1 MKDILSVKTAIIKKR
16 TLKQIVHSLFFI
28 MFRNYALVVVAFA
41 ILTGLIFVQLY
52 SRSAIEAN
60 QKLLLKQAESIAK
73 RVGVFVDDDDEITY
87 PSYLEVLEELET
99 TDIWIISNPK
109 STSPMPKKYTNID
122 ISKETQLEISSL
134 FDTVFSKL
142 EKIQRQAMLEKI
154 KKAEAQ
160 LVSLE
165 DELNLFLT
173 REQ

>member
-1 MKDILSVKTAIIKKR
+1 MQENEQP
-16 TLKQIVHSLFFI
+16 LK
-28 MFRNYALVVVAFA
+28 AW
-41 ILTGLIFVQLY
+41 TGYYTVEYLN
-52 SRSAIEAN
+52 E
-60 QKLLLKQAESIAK
+60 KP
-73 RVGVFVDDDDEITY
+73 EIT
-87 PSYLEVLEELET
+87 E
-99 TDIWIISNPK
+99 
-109 STSPMPKKYTNID
+109 
-122 ISKETQLEISSL
+122 KEF